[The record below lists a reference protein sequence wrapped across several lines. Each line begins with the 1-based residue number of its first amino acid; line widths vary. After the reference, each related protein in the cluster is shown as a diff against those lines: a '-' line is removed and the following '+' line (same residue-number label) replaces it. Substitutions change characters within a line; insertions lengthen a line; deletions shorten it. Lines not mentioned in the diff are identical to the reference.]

1 MEFSKQEYWSGLPF
15 PSPGDLSNLW
25 TEAWSPVLQAD
36 SLPSEPPGS
45 LSNKGKEFTSCV
57 ACCTL
62 WHHLIGRKPAAFMPL
77 LVTSL
82 LRYYNLFIYL
92 FTMVSLYTSILN
104 IQPWSTV
111 QRTWGKDSLAEISF
125 PTNLQ
130 QDPKFLS
137 FGINLS

>member
-1 MEFSKQEYWSGLPF
+1 
-15 PSPGDLSNLW
+15 
-25 TEAWSPVLQAD
+25 
-36 SLPSEPPGS
+36 
-45 LSNKGKEFTSCV
+45 
-57 ACCTL
+57 
-62 WHHLIGRKPAAFMPL
+62 
-77 LVTSL
+77 
-82 LRYYNLFIYL
+82 
-92 FTMVSLYTSILN
+92 MVSLYTSILN

>member
-1 MEFSKQEYWSGLPF
+1 MPF

-36 SLPSEPPGS
+36 SLPSEPPEACLTKAKIVDSQS
-45 LSNKGKEFTSCV
+45 LTPTYQTSCV